1 MGFPF
6 LLQKEGEGMSN
17 LRTNYKDDV
26 FTGKRKYNEID
37 NGDGSI
43 SFDDVTNYSQ
53 NGDTY
58 GAAQINEANEIINN
72 LDNNSYRQTDGAETA
87 IADNDY
93 FPFFDASANAKKKT
107 LWSNLKSILTQL
119 FAIKVHNSNSA
130 GTYGAGNASYFGH
143 VKLSDNYTTSAGAA
157 SASVG
162 ASSQAVNSTYNRF
175 KGQLTA
181 NNKDIY
187 MDYKNG
193 KYGINTSANRGADTF
208 IPFKSGFN
216 NVTLYAGNGGSMTG
230 DPTWNHTGESSM
242 TLTLSGNGNIRA
254 TYIST
259 TGEGE
264 DASDIH
270 TDGGGWSIR
279 NNTKNTTISGSYY
292 DPTTTNL
299 NQLLAYT
306 DGDSVTVTTWAFAH
320 NGGSSST
327 FKFNIE

>member
-1 MGFPF
+1 MRFPF
-6 LLQKEGEGMSN
+6 LLQKKGEGMSN

-58 GAAQINEANEIINN
+58 GAAQINEVNDIINN

-107 LWSNLKSILTQL
+107 LWSNLKSILTQV

-162 ASSQAVNSTYNRF
+162 ASSQAVNSTYNKF
-175 KGQLTA
+175 KSQLTA
-181 NNKDIY
+181 NNKEFY
-187 MDYKNG
+187 FDYKNG
-193 KYGINTSANRGADTF
+193 KYGYNTSADRGADTF
-208 IPFKSGFN
+208 HFFSSYEIEETPILNETWGDIGEHTFSFSAKAQSYYLIT
-216 NVTLYAGNGGSMTG
+216 VGGACSDGHAYFRSMTG
-230 DPTWNHTGESSM
+230 VTS
-242 TLTLSGNGNIRA
+242 TLMSILGTLFSGFMN
-254 TYIST
+254 TYIVYTQNAST
-259 TGEGE
+259 VNITTYVNPE
-264 DASDIH
+264 ASNRGI
-270 TDGGGWSIR
+270 GC
-279 NNTKNTTISGSYY
+279 
-292 DPTTTNL
+292 
-299 NQLLAYT
+299 
-306 DGDSVTVTTWAFAH
+306 TVVK
-320 NGGSSST
+320 
-327 FKFNIE
+327 FK

>member
-6 LLQKEGEGMSN
+6 FITKERKVRTEGMSN

-58 GAAQINEANEIINN
+58 GAAQINEVNDIINN
-72 LDNNSYRQTDGAETA
+72 LNNNSYRQTDGAETA

-107 LWSNLKSILTQL
+107 LWSNLKSILTQV

-181 NNKDIY
+181 NSKDIY

-208 IPFKSGFN
+208 IPFNSLDNAKVASISISGFSIYSK
-216 NVTLYAGNGGSMTG
+216 TATMTG
-230 DPTWNHTGESSM
+230 FTPGEYYVIMWDRDSYYGDGWTVS
-242 TLTLSGNGNIRA
+242 LSGA
-254 TYIST
+254 T
-259 TGEGE
+259 
-264 DASDIH
+264 
-270 TDGGGWSIR
+270 
-279 NNTKNTTISGSYY
+279 
-292 DPTTTNL
+292 
-299 NQLLAYT
+299 QLLFNVSRRNPFDYWWTSFMVHLVKAT
-306 DGDSVTVTTWAFAH
+306 SNTITMTMDGDRDFEGAGATIWQLTGV
-320 NGGSSST
+320 
-327 FKFNIE
+327 